1 MLFNVIV
8 VLLMIAATTM
18 LITVAFRS
26 DPQKSQDHHEA
37 QEDPHSHT
45 PVAPHEPPL
54 SQEDLAASINA
65 LQQRFCSAPATERN
79 LAVKDNFSL
88 APSAV
93 LDLEQL
99 GIEHSHAIEL
109 IAQASSTI
117 QTERHIAVYAD
128 NFSFWFTTDGATLLN
143 AHEESATKSTTK
155 PAYRRPHAS
164 ISPRKAQKP
173 ARRPV
178 PQNTKEFLLVLKE
191 FGFIVENGKTHYKAR
206 HPQHPGRMCAF
217 AKTPSCHRAIHNA
230 ISTIRHVFG
239 IDLRAAEPDVRA
251 QAA

>member
-128 NFSFWFTTDGATLLN
+128 NFSFCLLPT
-143 AHEESATKSTTK
+143 ALRCSTRTKK
-155 PAYRRPHAS
+155 ALQNQQQNLLIDAPMRLFPHV
-164 ISPRKAQKP
+164 K
-173 ARRPV
+173 
-178 PQNTKEFLLVLKE
+178 
-191 FGFIVENGKTHYKAR
+191 
-206 HPQHPGRMCAF
+206 
-217 AKTPSCHRAIHNA
+217 HRN
-230 ISTIRHVFG
+230 
-239 IDLRAAEPDVRA
+239 LRADPCPKI
-251 QAA
+251 QKNSF